1 MLSLSD
7 QAFKSLVLHL
17 NQVQNGYIRAA
28 STAVSG
34 LVMALFR
41 GTLKSIMVS
50 NLEMTDSSKI
60 LEYPRGSAMLLD
72 LVSSSR
78 YIE

>member
-17 NQVQNGYIRAA
+17 NQVQNDYLCAA

-34 LVMALFR
+34 LVTALFR
-41 GTLKSIMVS
+41 GTLNSIMVS
-50 NLEMTDSSKI
+50 SLEMTESSRI
-60 LEYPRGSAMLLD
+60 LEYPKGSATLLE
-72 LVSSSR
+72 LVS
-78 YIE
+78 

>member
-34 LVMALFR
+34 LVMAL
-41 GTLKSIMVS
+41 KSIMVS

-60 LEYPRGSAMLLD
+60 LEYPKGSAMLLD

-78 YIE
+78 YTE

>member
-7 QAFKSLVLHL
+7 QEFKSLVLHL
-17 NQVQNGYIRAA
+17 KLVQTDYICAT

-34 LVMALFR
+34 LVMALFC
-41 GTLKSIMVS
+41 GTLNSTVVS
-50 NLEMTDSSKI
+50 NLEMTESSRI
-60 LEYPRGSAMLLD
+60 LECPNGSAMLLD